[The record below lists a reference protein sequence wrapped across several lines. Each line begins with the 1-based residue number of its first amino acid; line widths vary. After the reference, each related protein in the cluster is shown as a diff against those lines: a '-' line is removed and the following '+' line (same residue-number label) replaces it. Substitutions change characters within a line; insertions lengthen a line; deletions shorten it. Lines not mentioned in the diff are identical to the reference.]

1 MRKEELTKLAD
12 ELYTLDN
19 LKGREDDLSFLKREY
34 IRLNNKEEET
44 FFDKSLTE
52 KFNASYERLA
62 KKVPSLTRSCLEDKK
77 ELLDRAH
84 SLVNT
89 SKDMKGLVKD
99 INDLFN
105 DFKHL
110 PKCSKEQDDE
120 LFAEFKAIKDEA
132 SKKVSEYYNG
142 LKIDLDNKVKAKEE
156 IILKAKEVLKMENI
170 KNATA
175 EMDKLMDA
183 WKAIGFAGKEHDEEL
198 WNNFKEVRNE
208 FQAKRRAHFENM
220 KQVVEERA
228 VKKAEL
234 IKKVKYITSEAYF
247 TPEEIKEIKG
257 IEKEFRNL
265 GFAGK
270 EKDQELWDE
279 MQAAIRKYFEEMKFY
294 K

>member
-1 MRKEELTKLAD
+1 MRKEDLIKLAE
-12 ELYTLDN
+12 ELNELSD
-19 LKGREDDLSFLKREY
+19 LKGREDDLRFLKKEY
-34 IRLNNKEEET
+34 IRLSNRDEET
-44 FFDKSLTE
+44 YFEKMLTDKFNKAYELLASKVPELNRSSLDDKKALISKAKELVAKGDNLKSLT
-52 KFNASYERLA
+52 R
-62 KKVPSLTRSCLEDKK
+62 
-77 ELLDRAH
+77 
-84 SLVNT
+84 
-89 SKDMKGLVKD
+89 D
-99 INDLFN
+99 IEALFS

-110 PKCSKEQDDE
+110 PKCSQEQDDE
-120 LFAEFKAIKDEA
+120 LFAEFKQIREEA
-132 SKKVSEYYNG
+132 NKKVSEYYNG
-142 LKIDLDNKVKAKEE
+142 LRIDLDNKVKAKED
-156 IILKAKEVLKMENI
+156 IISKAKEVLKMENI

-183 WKAIGFAGKEHDEEL
+183 WKTVGFAGKEHDEEL

-208 FQAKRRAHFENM
+208 FQAKRKAHFENM

-257 IEKEFRNL
+257 IERKFKNL

-270 EKDQELWDE
+270 EKDQVLWDE

>member
-1 MRKEELTKLAD
+1 MRKEDLIKLAE
-12 ELYTLDN
+12 ELNGLTD
-19 LKGREDDLSFLKREY
+19 LKGREDDLRFLKKEY
-34 IRLNNKEEET
+34 IRLSNRDEET
-44 FFDKSLTE
+44 YFEKMLTDKFNKAYESLASKVPELNRSSLDDKKALISKAKELVAKGDNLKSLT
-52 KFNASYERLA
+52 R
-62 KKVPSLTRSCLEDKK
+62 
-77 ELLDRAH
+77 
-84 SLVNT
+84 
-89 SKDMKGLVKD
+89 D
-99 INDLFN
+99 IEALFS

-120 LFAEFKAIKDEA
+120 LFAEFKQIREEA
-132 SKKVSEYYNG
+132 NKKVSEYYNG
-142 LKIDLDNKVKAKEE
+142 LRIDLDNKVKAKED
-156 IILKAKEVLKMENI
+156 IIAKAKEILKMENI

-183 WKAIGFAGKEHDEEL
+183 WKTVGFSGKEHDEEL

-208 FQAKRRAHFENM
+208 FQAKRKAHFENM
-220 KQVVEERA
+220 KVVIEERA
-228 VKKAEL
+228 TKKAEL

-247 TPEEIKEIKG
+247 TPEEIKQIKD

-270 EKDQELWDE
+270 DKDQELWDE